1 MGNEGQNSP
10 SQTSGAE
17 RKRPW
22 EIFPEAE
29 ISAIEKRKKQLD
41 QHEKKRLRM
50 QRYKSKIARLMRVFN
65 EHKILTVAF
74 LAMTVVLSV
83 IAGIVIFAFL
93 LSPLRQNEE
102 EIVEDSYQDT
112 TENPYSNIDVNLKT
126 TTRPTIARQVMMMKF
141 KPILTEGVFDSDTIN
156 FSKLEDNYNAFSQ
169 TLESDYE
176 KICYYLAMI
185 DVMFLFESD
194 FGSARAAFLFERFDE
209 KKLKLDNT
217 QTYFYLISRLDYAI
231 YKKDQKL
238 VDQCRFE
245 LDSKYPV
252 NDNYIEYDTGELI
265 TDSKILEEIKKTFKD
280 NEKKYDNEN

>member
-29 ISAIEKRKKQLD
+29 ISAIEKKKKQLD
-41 QHEKKRLRM
+41 LHERKRLRM
-50 QRYKSKIARLMRVFN
+50 QRYKAKTARLMRVFN

-74 LAMTVVLSV
+74 LVMTVVLSV
-83 IAGIVIFAFL
+83 ISGIVILTFS

-102 EIVEDSYQDT
+102 EMVEDSYQDT

-141 KPILTEGVFDSDTIN
+141 KPILTEGIFDSDTIN

-245 LDSKYPV
+245 LDSKYPM

>member
-1 MGNEGQNSP
+1 MGSEGQNSP
-10 SQTSGAE
+10 SQTSGTE

-29 ISAIEKRKKQLD
+29 ISAIEQKKKQLD
-41 QHEKKRLRM
+41 LHERKRLRM
-50 QRYKSKIARLMRVFN
+50 QRHKAKIARLIRVVDK
-65 EHKILTVAF
+65 HKILTVSF
-74 LAMTVVLSV
+74 LAMTAVLSV
-83 IAGIVIFAFL
+83 ITGIVIL
-93 LSPLRQNEE
+93 TSPLSPLRQNEE
-102 EIVEDSYQDT
+102 EMVEDSHQDT
-112 TENPYSNIDVNLKT
+112 TKNPYSNIDVNLKT
-126 TTRPTIARQVMMMKF
+126 TTRPIIARQVMMMKF

-156 FSKLEDNYNAFSQ
+156 FSKLEDNYNVFSQ

-280 NEKKYDNEN
+280 NEKKYYSEN